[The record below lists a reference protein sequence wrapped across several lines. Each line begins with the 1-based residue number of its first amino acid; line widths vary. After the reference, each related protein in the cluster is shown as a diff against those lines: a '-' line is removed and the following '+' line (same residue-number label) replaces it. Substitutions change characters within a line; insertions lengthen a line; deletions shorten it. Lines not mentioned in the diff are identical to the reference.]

1 MYRNKILAI
10 FTVMIVILLGVMIWS
25 SNVVADHNAAK
36 KSTENEQKGNVIGVE
51 IPEEHRKDFI
61 TEESLEDSDA
71 KSEEQVH
78 DEIDGKKLVID
89 TNVDVPEIVPRVS
102 SETRLD
108 ANYIDKIDFSKKL
121 VLWNVTTFPLN
132 ICIKNENNLPE
143 GIVNSIKIAFGNWE
157 RLSEG
162 LVKFQYTQ
170 DENLAN
176 IIVNVPENASENC
189 SEVNGNDYKFNIK
202 NGILLNAEL
211 IVPQNDCN
219 GNPVDVAN
227 LYAPLQHQVG
237 HILGISAHSNRA
249 SDVMYPTPSY
259 ENINITYVDVNTLK
273 LLYNFVPNITNKYYT
288 KKETADMIKL
298 VSIAGKSNDEIN
310 KILLETIN
318 KKRVATSYEVAIDE
332 AYEFYKARKYD
343 KAATK
348 YLEASEKADKPLD
361 KSFALKSLA
370 ILYLQMNKNQDAIK
384 YANKMIDIS
393 NTPYNQYILAY
404 INYQSGNNDVAL
416 ARLEL
421 LTNEYPK
428 LMGAYPIMAQIYKT
442 KGDSEKIDELVKLSK
457 IHFGSQSP
465 IYYE

>member
-162 LVKFQYTQ
+162 LVKFQYIQEKLVVKHINNATIVMLLR
-170 DENLAN
+170 DYLVMGIIRVSRIIIITDNLQIPVRKSHRQKSPTEISSSSSVSINSHPWNQSPYLNN
-176 IIVNVPENASENC
+176 IVSFRFL
-189 SEVNGNDYKFNIK
+189 YFNEK
-202 NGILLNAEL
+202 
-211 IVPQNDCN
+211 
-219 GNPVDVAN
+219 
-227 LYAPLQHQVG
+227 
-237 HILGISAHSNRA
+237 
-249 SDVMYPTPSY
+249 
-259 ENINITYVDVNTLK
+259 INIPIK
-273 LLYNFVPNITNKYYT
+273 QIQGINF
-288 KKETADMIKL
+288 
-298 VSIAGKSNDEIN
+298 
-310 KILLETIN
+310 ILH
-318 KKRVATSYEVAIDE
+318 A
-332 AYEFYKARKYD
+332 
-343 KAATK
+343 
-348 YLEASEKADKPLD
+348 
-361 KSFALKSLA
+361 
-370 ILYLQMNKNQDAIK
+370 
-384 YANKMIDIS
+384 
-393 NTPYNQYILAY
+393 
-404 INYQSGNNDVAL
+404 
-416 ARLEL
+416 
-421 LTNEYPK
+421 
-428 LMGAYPIMAQIYKT
+428 
-442 KGDSEKIDELVKLSK
+442 
-457 IHFGSQSP
+457 
-465 IYYE
+465 